1 MPHVLHLIK
10 DPGNALALEVLRAQ
24 AADPSTQLT
33 VVLMHDAVRLAE
45 PLPGQVYRLRDG
57 HRDLPETDSSAIGAM
72 GAIGPSELLDL
83 IFAADSVVT
92 W

>member
-1 MPHVLHLIK
+1 MPHILHLVK
-10 DPGNALALEVLRAQ
+10 DPANTAALDVIRAQ
-24 AADPSTQLT
+24 AADPSVRLS

-45 PLPGQVYRLRDG
+45 ALPGEVYRLLDG
-57 HRDLPETDSSAIGAM
+57 HADLPGTSRS
-72 GAIGPSELLDL
+72 GAISAADLLDL

>member
-1 MPHVLHLIK
+1 VPHVLHLIK
-10 DPGNALALEVLRAQ
+10 DPGNATALEVLRTQ
-24 AADPSTQLT
+24 AADPSVRLS

-57 HRDLPETDSSAIGAM
+57 HRDLPATNSH
-72 GAIGPSELLDL
+72 AIGPSELLDL

>member
-10 DPGNALALEVLRAQ
+10 DPGNATALEVLRTQ
-24 AADPSTQLT
+24 AADPSVRLS

-45 PLPGQVYRLRDG
+45 PLPGEVYRLSGG
-57 HRDLPETDSSAIGAM
+57 HPDLRPSPASR
-72 GAIGPSELLDL
+72 AIGPSELLDL

>member
-1 MPHVLHLIK
+1 
-10 DPGNALALEVLRAQ
+10 
-24 AADPSTQLT
+24 

-57 HRDLPETDSSAIGAM
+57 HRDLLATESSAMGAM
-72 GAIGPSELLDL
+72 GAMHVIGPSELLDL
-83 IFAADSVVT
+83 IFTADSVVT

>member
-1 MPHVLHLIK
+1 VLHLIK
-10 DPGNALALEVLRAQ
+10 DPANATALEVLRAQ
-24 AADPSTQLT
+24 AADPGTRLT

-45 PLPGQVYRLRDG
+45 PLPGQVYRLGDG
-57 HRDLPETDSSAIGAM
+57 HGDPPATGAR
-72 GAIGPSELLDL
+72 AIGPSELLDL

>member
-10 DPGNALALEVLRAQ
+10 DPANATALEVLRAQ
-24 AADPSTQLT
+24 ASDPGTRLT
-33 VVLMHDAVRLAE
+33 VVLMHDAVGLTE
-45 PLPGQVYRLRDG
+45 PLPGQIYRLRDG
-57 HRDLPETDSSAIGAM
+57 HRNLPATDSRV
-72 GAIGPSELLDL
+72 IGPSELLDL

>member
-10 DPGNALALEVLRAQ
+10 DPGNAVALEVLRAQ
-24 AADPSTQLT
+24 AADPSTRLT

-57 HRDLPETDSSAIGAM
+57 HRDLPATDAS
-72 GAIGPSELLDL
+72 AIGPSELLDL

>member
-10 DPGNALALEVLRAQ
+10 DPWNAMALEVVRAQ
-24 AADPSTQLT
+24 ASDPNTRLT

-45 PLPGQVYRLRDG
+45 PLPGHVYRLRDG
-57 HRDLPETDSSAIGAM
+57 HRDLPATDPD
-72 GAIGPSELLDL
+72 AIGPSALLDL

>member
-10 DPGNALALEVLRAQ
+10 DPGNATALEVLRTQ
-24 AADPSTQLT
+24 ASDPSTQLT

-45 PLPGQVYRLRDG
+45 PLPGRVYRLRDG
-57 HRDLPETDSSAIGAM
+57 HRDLPATDSH
-72 GAIGPSELLDL
+72 AIGPSELLDL
-83 IFAADSVVT
+83 IFVADSVVT